1 MKNFGRNF
9 IIAFL
14 MVLTIYQTGEL
25 WFGNF
30 SDHNFFSLFNNSET
44 TYSKNVAY
52 TLNRLIVNLGDNK
65 VICRG
70 SDIYGSEYKTLFDKS
85 VSNALL

>member
-52 TLNRLIVNLGDNK
+52 TLNRLIVNVGVVIYMAVSTKHCLTK
-65 VICRG
+65 VCQQ
-70 SDIYGSEYKTLFDKS
+70 LF
-85 VSNALL
+85 